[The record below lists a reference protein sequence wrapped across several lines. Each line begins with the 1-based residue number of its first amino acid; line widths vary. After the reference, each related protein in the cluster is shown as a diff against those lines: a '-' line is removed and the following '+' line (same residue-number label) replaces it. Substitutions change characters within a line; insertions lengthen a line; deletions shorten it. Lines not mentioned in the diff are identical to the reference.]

1 MSSVLMGDCG
11 VGRNIE
17 NCFEFSMGLEAIT
30 RTIFRISDE
39 ARRFIGIR

>member
-1 MSSVLMGDCG
+1 MMGDCG
-11 VGRNIE
+11 VGENIE

-30 RTIFRISDE
+30 RTICGISDK